1 MLIIDRFEGEIAII
15 ELEKGK
21 FVQIPR
27 IILPSEAR
35 EGDVITVQ
43 IDQKRTADRRSKI
56 EGLLHELWED

>member
-1 MLIIDRFEGEIAII
+1 MLIIDRFEGAIAII
-15 ELEKGK
+15 ELEKGE

-27 IILPSEAR
+27 AILPAEAK

-43 IDQKRTADRRSKI
+43 IDGRRTADRKSKI